1 MKHLD
6 RARGRDRLAPLMNDH
21 CVFAPDALGGSAAN
35 RLRRV
40 VPSVPRLRAICAAL
54 MMSWLAG
61 CAALPHLP
69 TDAQIKRPDA
79 YQSAA
84 SFAAPASA
92 WPANGWWHRYGD
104 PQLDQ
109 LIDHALAG
117 SPTLAMARARLEA
130 AQGMSQIAGASR
142 LPQVSA
148 NAAVMEGKQ
157 SYNFVAPRAALPQG
171 WNDYGTASLN
181 FSWELDFWGK
191 NRAAVAAAISDE
203 RATAVEVDQARLM
216 LSTAIAQAYAEL
228 AHLYASRDTAASAL
242 DVRHQAVELI
252 RQRYHEEL
260 ETLATVRQAEAQ
272 QAAADAELQ
281 GVDERI
287 ALQKNALAALVGE
300 GPDRGLAIAR
310 PSAEVNRTFG
320 LPPQLA
326 MDLIG
331 RRPDLVAARLRAEA
345 AAKRIDESKAAF
357 YPSINL
363 VGSAGLMSLG
373 LDNLAKGTS
382 SFAGVGPA
390 VSLPI
395 FNTERLQGQLRGA
408 HAEYDAAVASYNA
421 TLVNALH
428 EVADVVAS
436 RKALDG
442 QLVSL
447 QSSVDSVQQA
457 YQMVLQRYRGGLAS
471 YLEVLSV
478 EDTLL
483 SARRALADA
492 QSRSLAL
499 DVALVRALGGGFKA
513 PSTP

>member
-1 MKHLD
+1 M
-6 RARGRDRLAPLMNDH
+6 
-21 CVFAPDALGGSAAN
+21 
-35 RLRRV
+35 
-40 VPSVPRLRAICAAL
+40 PRLRIVCAAL
-54 MMSWLAG
+54 MVSWLAG

-69 TDAQIKRPDA
+69 DDAKIKQPDA
-79 YQSAA
+79 LQSAA
-84 SFAAPASA
+84 SFSAPVSE

-104 PQLDQ
+104 SQLDQ

-130 AQGMSQIAGASR
+130 AQAMSQIAGASR

-148 NAAVMEGKQ
+148 NAAAMEGKQ
-157 SYNFVAPRAALPQG
+157 SYNFLAPRAALPQG
-171 WNDYGTASLN
+171 WNDYGTASLD

-203 RATAVEVDQARLM
+203 RASAVEVDQARLM
-216 LSTAIAQAYAEL
+216 LSAAIAQAYAEL
-228 AHLYASRDTAASAL
+228 AHLYASRDTAARAL
-242 DVRHQAVELI
+242 DVRRQAAELI
-252 RQRYHEEL
+252 RQRQHEEL

-281 GVDERI
+281 GADERI
-287 ALQKNALAALVGE
+287 ALQKNAIAALVGE
-300 GPDRGLAIAR
+300 GPDRGLTIAR
-310 PSAEVNRTFG
+310 PSAKVDRVFG
-320 LPPQLA
+320 LPSQLA

-345 AAKRIDESKAAF
+345 AAKRIDEDKAAF

-363 VGSAGLMSLG
+363 VGSVGVMSLG

-382 SFAGVGPA
+382 SFGGVGPA
-390 VSLPI
+390 ISLPI

-428 EVADVVAS
+428 EVADVVTS

-442 QLVSL
+442 QLASL
-447 QSSVDSVQQA
+447 QSSVASVEQA
-457 YQMVLQRYRGGLAS
+457 YQMVSKRYRGGLAS

-499 DVALVRALGGGFKA
+499 DVALARSLGGGFQA
-513 PSTP
+513 PAAP

>member
-1 MKHLD
+1 
-6 RARGRDRLAPLMNDH
+6 
-21 CVFAPDALGGSAAN
+21 
-35 RLRRV
+35 
-40 VPSVPRLRAICAAL
+40 
-54 MMSWLAG
+54 LAG

-69 TDAQIKRPDA
+69 DDAQFKRPDA

-84 SFAAPASA
+84 SFSAPVSE

-104 PQLDQ
+104 SQLDQ
-109 LIDHALAG
+109 LIDQALAG

-130 AQGMSQIAGASR
+130 AQAMSQIAGASR

-148 NAAVMEGKQ
+148 NAAAVEGKQ
-157 SYNFVAPRAALPQG
+157 SYNFLAPRAALPQG
-171 WNDYGTASLN
+171 WNDYGSASVD

-203 RATAVEVDQARLM
+203 RATAIEVDQARLM
-216 LSTAIAQAYAEL
+216 LSSAIAQAYAEL
-228 AHLYASRDTAASAL
+228 AHLYADRDSAAGAL
-242 DVRHQAVELI
+242 DVRRQAVELI
-252 RQRYHEEL
+252 RERHREEL

-287 ALQKNALAALVGE
+287 ALQKNAIAALVGE
-300 GPDRGLAIAR
+300 GPDRGLAITR
-310 PSAEVNRTFG
+310 PSAQVNRVFG

-382 SFAGVGPA
+382 SFAGIGPA

-442 QLVSL
+442 QLASL
-447 QSSVDSVQQA
+447 QSSVDSVEQA

-499 DVALVRALGGGFKA
+499 DVALVRSLGGGFKA
-513 PSTP
+513 PSAH

>member
-1 MKHLD
+1 MTHFTSPLQMPSSPQPSGRR
-6 RARGRDRLAPLMNDH
+6 RATAATGAPL
-21 CVFAPDALGGSAAN
+21 ST
-35 RLRRV
+35 RLRI
-40 VPSVPRLRAICAAL
+40 LCAAL

-69 TDAQIKRPDA
+69 DDAQIKRPDA
-79 YQSAA
+79 YQTTESFSAPV
-84 SFAAPASA
+84 SQWPAS
-92 WPANGWWHRYGD
+92 GWWHRYGD

-109 LIDHALAG
+109 LIDHALVG
-117 SPTLAMARARLEA
+117 SPTLAIARARFEA
-130 AQGMSQIAGASR
+130 AQGMSQIAGATR

-148 NAAVMEGKQ
+148 NAAAMEGKQ
-157 SYNFVAPRAALPQG
+157 SYNFLTPRAALPQG
-171 WNDYGTASLN
+171 WNDYGSASVD

-191 NRAAVAAAISDE
+191 NRAAVAAAISEE
-203 RATAVEVDQARLM
+203 RASEVEVQQAQLM
-216 LSTAIAQAYAEL
+216 LSTAVAQTYAEL
-228 AHLYASRDTAASAL
+228 AHLYASRDTAAGAL
-242 DVRHQAVELI
+242 NVRRQVVDLI
-252 RQRYHEEL
+252 RQRQQQEL
-260 ETLATVRQAEAQ
+260 ETLATMREAEAQ
-272 QAAADAELQ
+272 QSAAEAELQ
-281 GVDERI
+281 GIDEHI
-287 ALQKNALAALVGE
+287 ALQKNAIAALVGD
-300 GPDRGLAIAR
+300 GPDRGLTIAR
-310 PSAEVNRTFG
+310 PSTKVDRIFG

-326 MDLIG
+326 MDLLG

-363 VGSAGLMSLG
+363 VGSVGLMSLG

-447 QSSVDSVQQA
+447 QSSVASVEQA
-457 YQMVLQRYRGGLAS
+457 YQMISKRYQGGLAS

-483 SARRALADA
+483 SARRSLADA
-492 QSRSLAL
+492 QSRSLTL
-499 DVALVRALGGGFKA
+499 DVALTRSLGGGFKA
-513 PSTP
+513 PAAP